1 MAYVKSRGNKFE
13 ARVRIPKALETEYGD
28 RELLYRTLKATD
40 RRAAK
45 LEAEMWEM
53 SLKAEWAARGH
64 GPDIPAASLRDV
76 YDSFRSLALRGE
88 YKIEGDPEA
97 FDEITAGI
105 DHALDRMADEVGPAE
120 LTPTQ
125 QRKVWAL
132 NDAKAIRM
140 GRKAERRRQLEPT
153 FREVAAEHLRQWQI
167 APGRKPTNT
176 GTQKAATFDLFA
188 SFYGEH
194 PIREVGRA
202 HAAEFVDALRQLDP
216 AWPRTGKAKGR
227 TEQMSWHEL
236 IRSFGGREKGLA
248 DATVNRH
255 MATLSALWQWA
266 EDREHCE
273 GRNPFQGHQ
282 RKLKL
287 GRNKRDYLAWKP
299 DELHALFNPPPKRED
314 VTEVMLVAMFTGM
327 RLNEIASL
335 TFGQIR
341 EEQAVPVIDI
351 TNAKTTAGERLVPIH
366 PQLGWLLKRAEGQ
379 QPGDR
384 VWPGFRAEGP
394 GAKPGA
400 HAGKEFSRFKRA
412 RGFKTREK
420 AFHSF
425 RKNVVGQLEAARVP
439 ENEVAMLV
447 GHEKRGFTFRTYG
460 NREHLHRLA
469 ENVRLIEYPDLELP
483 QPSRR
488 TTASET

>member
-13 ARVRIPKALETEYGD
+13 ARVRIPKALESDYGD

-53 SLKAEWAARGH
+53 SLKAEWAARGL
-64 GPDIPAASLRDV
+64 GPAIPTASLREV
-76 YDSFRSLALRGE
+76 YDRFRNMALQGE
-88 YKIEGDPEA
+88 YVLEGDPQA

-105 DHALDRMADEVGPAE
+105 DHALDRMEDEIGTAE
-120 LTPTQ
+120 LTPAQ
-125 QRKVWAL
+125 QGKVWAL
-132 NDAKAIRM
+132 NDVKAARM
-140 GRKAERRRQLEPT
+140 GRKVERRRELEQT
-153 FREVAAEHLRQWQI
+153 FREIAAEHLRLWKI

-188 SFYGEH
+188 SFFGER
-194 PIREVGRA
+194 PIREVRKA
-202 HAAEFVDALRQLDP
+202 DAAEFVDALRQLDP

-227 TEQMSWHEL
+227 TEQMSWQEL
-236 IRSFGGREKGLA
+236 IRSFGGRTKGLA

-287 GRNKRDYLAWKP
+287 GQNRGEFVAWKP
-299 DELHALFNPPPKRED
+299 DELRVLFSPPPKRED

-327 RLNEIASL
+327 RRDEIASL

-341 EEQAVPVIDI
+341 EEQSVPVLDI
-351 TNAKTTAGERLVPIH
+351 TNAKTRAGVRLVPIH
-366 PQLGWLLKRAEGQ
+366 PELDWLLRRAEGQ
-379 QPGDR
+379 PPGDR
-384 VWPGFRAEGP
+384 IWPNFRAEGP
-394 GAKPGA
+394 GKKPGD
-400 HAGKEFSRFKRA
+400 HLGKEFSRFKQA
-412 RGFKTREK
+412 RGFTTRAK
-420 AFHSF
+420 SFHSF
-425 RKNVVGQLEAARVP
+425 RKNVVGQLEVARVP

-460 NREHLHRLA
+460 NRELLQRLA
-469 ENVRLIEYPDLELP
+469 ENVRLIEYPDLDLP
-483 QPSRR
+483 QPSPR
-488 TTASET
+488 TTASEK